1 MPVEVSA
8 VRSASKS
15 RSKTNIAIDWMVVIL
30 LAISGIVV
38 GYRCGLNRGLKQ
50 AELRYQ
56 SAPTTAASYE
66 PSPEDMALYGPN
78 IPSADGRSRDGQYR
92 PPMYPNMLY
101 TCRVPRH
108 VDRPELYLPKP
119 MHVIK
124 CYGVGESTDL
134 GWQTEYMMVAPG
146 ATYKFYDADNP
157 SQPVLFRLVCED
169 RDDAE
174 WEFQPIN

>member
-1 MPVEVSA
+1 MPVDIPA
-8 VRSASKS
+8 VHSASKPRTRAS
-15 RSKTNIAIDWMVVIL
+15 LYVDYVAVLVV
-30 LAISGIVV
+30 AGIVLGFWLGQV
-38 GYRCGLNRGLKQ
+38 SGFHK
-50 AELRYQ
+50 AELKYK
-56 SAPTTAASYE
+56 SALAGVVSDE
-66 PSPEDMALYGPN
+66 PSPEGMALYGPN
-78 IPSADGRSRDGQYR
+78 VPSADGRSRDGHYR

-146 ATYKFYDADNP
+146 ATYKFYGADQP

-169 RDDAE
+169 RDDAK
-174 WEFQPIN
+174 WEFQPID